1 MLGDVYA
8 NCIRYN
14 GTGEERGG
22 AVRESWARR
31 ARRGPW
37 LIGALAAVAALV
49 VVVSGL
55 AGARYV
61 DRWWAGPRS
70 IGVGT
75 EGADA
80 LAVSPDGRVLYAAN
94 WGEDAGDSS
103 GITIVNLATGRAGQ
117 RIDIGGGAVMLAM
130 MPGGR
135 ALYAVVEQD
144 DNSARLVSYRLV
156 RVGLATLRAEGEAT
170 FRYVEDMVPAPAGS
184 LLYVLAETSKGSMA
198 VIPVDADS
206 GREGTAIPV
215 PADSQA
221 MAVSPDGRMLYIGT
235 GSANG
240 KGPGEVIPVDPRSGK
255 AGNPA
260 RFSQSVIGLAIS
272 PDGRRLFGLASSYK
286 CGADVKCG
294 GRCDLVGMDLMTGAA
309 FRPVRLDSGCYQV
322 KVTPDQRRLF
332 VLNDDNSLTAVNSM
346 TSQVEKTIR
355 TTGFIASEGDSDF
368 LIAPDGRTIY
378 VADAFK
384 GVVVIPVP

>member
-1 MLGDVYA
+1 MA
-8 NCIRYN
+8 RW
-14 GTGEERGG
+14 
-22 AVRESWARR
+22 RESWTRPARR
-31 ARRGPW
+31 RPW

-49 VVVSGL
+49 VVSGL
-55 AGARYV
+55 TGARYV
-61 DRWWAGPRS
+61 DRWWAGPRT

-103 GITIVNLATGRAGQ
+103 GITIVNLATGQAGQ

-135 ALYAVVEQD
+135 ALYALVEQD

-156 RVGLATLRAEGEAT
+156 RVGLATLRAEGQAT

-184 LLYVLAETSKGSMA
+184 LLYVLAETSKDSMA

-206 GREGTAIPV
+206 GREGAAIPV

-235 GSANG
+235 GSADG
-240 KGPGEVIPVDPRSGK
+240 KGPGQVIPVDPRSGK

-260 RFSQSVIGLAIS
+260 RFSHPVIGLAVS
-272 PDGRRLFGLASSYK
+272 PDRRRLFGLASSYK
-286 CGADVKCG
+286 CGADEKCG
-294 GRCDLVGMDLMTGAA
+294 GRCDLVGIDLMTGAA
-309 FRPVRLDSGCYQV
+309 LRLARLESGCYQV
-322 KVTPDQRRLF
+322 EVTPDQRRLF
-332 VLNDDNSLTAVNSM
+332 VLNGKSLTAVNSM
-346 TSQVEKTIR
+346 TGQVEKTIR
-355 TTGFIASEGDSDF
+355 TSGHLGGEGDDF

-378 VADAFK
+378 VADSFK
-384 GVVVIPVP
+384 GVVVIPVPN